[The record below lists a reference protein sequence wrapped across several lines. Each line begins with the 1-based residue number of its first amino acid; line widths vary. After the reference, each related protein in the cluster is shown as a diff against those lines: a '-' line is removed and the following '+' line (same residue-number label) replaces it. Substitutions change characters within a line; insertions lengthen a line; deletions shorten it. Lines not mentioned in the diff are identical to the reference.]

1 MKIGI
6 LNCAICTEPGKYSF
20 ETTSLDEVKK
30 LLQENEFVSAIGHK
44 STAEV
49 LTELIGIDIPMNRI
63 QFSQKP
69 GQTAIVF
76 RLLGRVPEGKILSR
90 EEIEEIGYEFC
101 TLKRIE

>member
-6 LNCAICTEPGKYSF
+6 LNCAICTEPGNYEFKS
-20 ETTSLDEVKK
+20 TSLEEVKE
-30 LLQENEFVSAIGHK
+30 LLQENDFISAIGHQ

-76 RLLGRVPEGKILSR
+76 RLLGRIPEGKILSR

-101 TLKRIE
+101 TLTRKY